1 MEQDIAISAKCLTP
15 QGIHRGNRLF
25 FSKIVFAMIL
35 QGCHFTLYCKE
46 YSLFLAKWKITL
58 YYSLF
63 QALLFNFRKALYIL
77 FIFGVEVVNL
87 R

>member
-1 MEQDIAISAKCLTP
+1 MFLDLWSFLLHMFFLLRPISLKAS
-15 QGIHRGNRLF
+15 IFH
-25 FSKIVFAMIL
+25 L

-46 YSLFLAKWKITL
+46 YSLFLTKWKITL

-63 QALLFNFRKALYIL
+63 QALLFIFRKALYIL
-77 FIFGVEVVNL
+77 FIFGVKVVNL